1 LLLVQEYA
9 IELHNYS
16 DEAAVTDAKAR
27 RQQAIM
33 ELIRNEVMHSQEEV
47 AHRLGEL
54 GFVATQ
60 ATVSR
65 DLVELGA
72 VKVRRDGRI
81 GYALPADA
89 PPPRTAHRLESVIR
103 QWVQS
108 IRPAGNLL
116 VMRTPPGSAHVVG
129 FAIDQAR
136 LDDVV
141 GTICGDDTIFIAFET
156 PLAAQAFAE
165 SLQA

>member
-1 LLLVQEYA
+1 
-9 IELHNYS
+9 
-16 DEAAVTDAKAR
+16 VTDAKAR
-27 RQQAIM
+27 RQRAIA
-33 ELIRNEVMHSQEEV
+33 ELIRSEILHSQEEV
-47 AHRLGEL
+47 AHRLAEI

-72 VKVRRDGRI
+72 VKVRRDGKT
-81 GYALPADA
+81 GYALPADTPA
-89 PPPRTAHRLESVIR
+89 PRTAKLETVIR

-116 VMRTPPGSAHVVG
+116 VMKTPPGSAHVVG

-136 LDDVV
+136 LDEVV

-156 PLAAQAFAE
+156 PSAAQTFASE
-165 SLQA
+165 LLQ

>member
-1 LLLVQEYA
+1 M
-9 IELHNYS
+9 
-16 DEAAVTDAKAR
+16 TDAKAR
-27 RQQAIM
+27 RQRAIV
-33 ELIRNEVMHSQEEV
+33 ELIRNEVLHSQEEV

-54 GFVATQ
+54 GFLATQ

-72 VKVRRDGRI
+72 VKVRRDGKI
-81 GYALPADA
+81 GYALPADT
-89 PPPRTAHRLESVIR
+89 PPPRTAARLDAVIR
-103 QWVQS
+103 EWVQS

-116 VMRTPPGSAHVVG
+116 VMKTPPGSAHVVG

-136 LDDVV
+136 LEEVV

-156 PLAAQAFAE
+156 PAAARAFAS
-165 SLQA
+165 SLQQ

>member
-1 LLLVQEYA
+1 MQIYA

-27 RQQAIM
+27 RQRAIA

-47 AHRLGEL
+47 AHRLSAM

-72 VKVRRDGRI
+72 VKVRRDGKI
-81 GYALPADA
+81 GYALPADT
-89 PPPRTAHRLESVIR
+89 PPPRTAAKLESVIR
-103 QWVQS
+103 EWVQS
-108 IRPAGNLL
+108 VRPAGNLL
-116 VMRTPPGSAHVVG
+116 VMKTPPGSAHVVG

-136 LDDVV
+136 LDEVV

-156 PLAAQAFAE
+156 PSAAQAFA
-165 SLQA
+165 SGLQ

>member
-1 LLLVQEYA
+1 M
-9 IELHNYS
+9 
-16 DEAAVTDAKAR
+16 TDAKAR
-27 RQQAIM
+27 RQRAIA
-33 ELIRNEVMHSQEEV
+33 ELIRNEILHSQEEV

-72 VKVRRDGRI
+72 MKVRRDGKI
-81 GYALPADA
+81 GYALPADS
-89 PPPRTAHRLESVIR
+89 PPPRTAPRLDSVIR
-103 QWVQS
+103 EWVQS

-116 VMRTPPGSAHVVG
+116 VMKTPPGSAHIVG
-129 FAIDQAR
+129 VAIDQAQ
-136 LDDVV
+136 LEEVV

-156 PLAAQAFAE
+156 PSAAEAFAGG
-165 SLQA
+165 LQQ

>member
-1 LLLVQEYA
+1 
-9 IELHNYS
+9 
-16 DEAAVTDAKAR
+16 VTDTKAR
-27 RQQAIM
+27 RQRAIT
-33 ELIRNEVMHSQEEV
+33 ELIRSEILHSQEEV

-54 GFVATQ
+54 GFLATQ

-72 VKVRRDGRI
+72 VKVRREGKI
-81 GYALPADA
+81 GYALPADT
-89 PPPRTAHRLESVIR
+89 PPPRTAAKLESVISE
-103 QWVQS
+103 WVQS

-116 VMRTPPGSAHVVG
+116 VMKTPPGSAHVVG

-136 LDDVV
+136 LQKVV

-156 PLAAQAFAE
+156 PAAARAFAS
-165 SLQA
+165 SLQQ